1 MQDMIVFLK
10 MTNILIMIKE
20 IQRTNRFLRN
30 YFLLKGRSPKIIKS
44 LHHHKSVE
52 SSVGD
57 GP

>member
-20 IQRTNRFLRN
+20 IQKSNMFLRN
-30 YFLLKGRSPKIIKS
+30 YFLLKGRSLKIIKN
-44 LHHHKSVE
+44 LHPHKKEEWSAE
-52 SSVGD
+52 D